1 MTETQGMLKKH
12 SKESSNLKMS
22 PTSTSKGLA
31 EKAIKLSLEKE
42 KIEDKSSISVPTVD
56 SPIEILEN
64 QATVESEI
72 EDLSS
77 IFSFS
82 NDNFIAFSANPFEVL
97 VGDIFKL
104 ELSLLCFLS
113 IP

>member
-42 KIEDKSSISVPTVD
+42 KIEDKSSISDSTVAWF
-56 SPIEILEN
+56 SKISIGES
-64 QATVESEI
+64 TVGTEI

-104 ELSLLCFLS
+104 ELSLL
-113 IP
+113 